1 MRLRI
6 CTFNIENLA
15 SRHSFGPKQ
24 RPETGPALSL
34 FDVPEAEAR
43 EVVQRSVAVAL
54 EDDKRELCAL
64 AIAETRADVLLLQE
78 VDNLGVLQPF
88 FANYVHRLG
97 DIRYAH
103 YKLIDGNDPRGIDVA
118 FAARIDLVENKKQ
131 VRAVSHQERT
141 FGELDVYTDDLKA
154 FGIAPDD
161 LVFNRDCLEV
171 TVDLGGTEI
180 VFYLCHFKAIADR
193 EDGRTATR
201 PIRDAEARAVKRIV
215 MNRFGDRWREA
226 NWVIGG
232 DLNDFLETIGPG
244 GAVMPAL
251 PSGLDALFDDFAVN
265 PVMALPPSER
275 WTFYFRQCA
284 EGDLPAEEQ
293 HSQLDYLLLSPAL
306 AAANPD
312 LNPELIRRGL
322 PYRVP
327 VDPAG
332 PDRSIAYLSTRGDRY
347 PRVGWDRPKASDH
360 CPLVIELE
368 IPETDRSA

>member
-15 SRHSFGPKQ
+15 SRHSFGPKE

-97 DIRYAH
+97 DVRYGH

-118 FAARIDLVENKKQ
+118 FAARIDVVEAKHQ
-131 VRAVSHQERT
+131 VKARSHQERT
-141 FGELDVYTDDLKA
+141 FGELGVFTEDLTT
-154 FGIAPDD
+154 FGITPDD

-171 TVDLGGTEI
+171 TLDFGTTELV
-180 VFYLCHFKAIADR
+180 VFLCHFKAIADR

-201 PIRDAEARAVKRIV
+201 AIRQAEAGAVKRIV
-215 MNRFGDRWREA
+215 KERFGEDWRHA
-226 NWVIGG
+226 NWIVGG
-232 DLNDFLETIGPG
+232 DLNDFTETIGPG
-244 GAVMPAL
+244 GAILPAL
-251 PSGLDALFDDFAVN
+251 PSGLDPLFDDFAVN
-265 PVMALPPSER
+265 PMLALAPAER
-275 WTFYFRQCA
+275 WTFFHRHCA
-284 EGDLPAEEQ
+284 AADLPAEEQ
-293 HSQLDYLLLSPAL
+293 HTQLDYLLLSPGL

-312 LNPELIRRGL
+312 LKPELFRRGL

-327 VDPAG
+327 LDPCH
-332 PDRSIAYLSTRGDRY
+332 PDRSIGHLATRADRY

-360 CPLVIELE
+360 CPVVIEID
-368 IPETDRSA
+368 IPPRSG